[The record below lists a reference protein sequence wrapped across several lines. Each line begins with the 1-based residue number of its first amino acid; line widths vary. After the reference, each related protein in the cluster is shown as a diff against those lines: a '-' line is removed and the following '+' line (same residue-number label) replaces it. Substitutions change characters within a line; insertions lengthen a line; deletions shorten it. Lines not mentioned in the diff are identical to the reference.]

1 MTLSDVHVP
10 SKLTPA
16 ALDKYLASGWFRM
29 GQAVFTTNF
38 LLFDKQFYSA
48 IWIRTELQNWTPSTS
63 QNQLIKKV
71 LRDFHVKIKP
81 FSYRPVYDKLFDT
94 YKASLSFTHSNSI
107 DQLLFGGETE
117 VSIFDTY
124 TIEVYDKKRLIGLG
138 FFDVGAKSMAGVSCI
153 FDPSYRKYSLGK
165 FMMLQKMLWGKKKEL
180 TFFYPGYIA
189 PGYPTFEYKT
199 TLAPETTQC
208 LRVQSKRWVKLEN
221 FDLQTLPIHILT
233 EKIELLQQKLA
244 QAGIPSQILKY
255 SYHDSNTVPHLRKF
269 RLVDTP
275 LFIAIYKVSSM
286 IFPMIQYDFVENVF
300 VLKRANKMYRVPHN
314 EIPTEGF
321 YDDYLLQANFIL
333 FKTDDLDEMVEFASN
348 KTNMYRFMLENKSL
362 T

>member
-48 IWIRTELQNWTPSTS
+48 IWIRTELQNWSPSSS
-63 QNQLIKKV
+63 QNQLMKKV
-71 LRDFHVKIKP
+71 LRDFQVKILPFAYKP
-81 FSYRPVYDKLFDT
+81 AYDKLFNL

-107 DQLLFGGETE
+107 EQLLFGGEIE
-117 VSIFDTY
+117 PSIFETFS
-124 TIEVYDKKRLIGLG
+124 IEVYDKKRLIGLG
-138 FFDVGAKSMAGVSCI
+138 FFDLGSKSMAGVSCI
-153 FDPSYRKYSLGK
+153 FDPSYKKYSLGK
-165 FMMLQKMLWGKKKEL
+165 FMMLQKMLWGKEREL

-199 TLAPETTQC
+199 TLAPGATQC

-233 EKIELLQQKLA
+233 KKMDLLHLKLA
-244 QAGIPSQILKY
+244 EAGIPSQIFKY

-269 RLVDTP
+269 RLIDTP
-275 LFIAIYKVSSM
+275 LFIALYKVSSM
-286 IFPMIQYDFVENVF
+286 IFPMIQYDFVENVYT
-300 VLKRANKMYRVPHN
+300 LKRANKMYRVPHN
-314 EIPTEGF
+314 ETPTEDF
-321 YDDYLLQANFIL
+321 YNDYLLQANFVL
-333 FKTDDLDEMVEFASN
+333 FKTDDVDEMVEFASN
-348 KTNMYRFMLENKSL
+348 KANMYRFMLEK
-362 T
+362 

>member
-1 MTLSDVHVP
+1 MILSDVHVP

-48 IWIRTELQNWTPSTS
+48 IWIRSELQNWTPSTS

-107 DQLLFGGETE
+107 NQLLFGGETE

-138 FFDVGAKSMAGVSCI
+138 FFDLGSKSMAGVSCI
-153 FDPSYRKYSLGK
+153 FDPSYKKYSLGK

-208 LRVQSKRWVKLEN
+208 LRVQSKRWIKLEN

-244 QAGIPSQILKY
+244 QAGIPSQILRY

-348 KTNMYRFMLENKSL
+348 KTNMYRFMLEKQK
-362 T
+362 